1 MRLLFKIMGVF
12 GILLLSSIASV
23 GIYSFLHSQ
32 GAISIM
38 FENRIHS
45 QMDSKEWLIGMYL
58 SGKKESISCIAD
70 DKELP
75 EMFEQHASGIGL
87 GAHHNENRD
96 YLAEKLHEYPDFDEI
111 MILSMEGIVHIS
123 TREENEGKIFSGED
137 FFIEGKKKAY
147 AQKSRYDQQMQQP
160 VIFISSPIKNR
171 QGQAVGVAAG
181 KLKLQALSNILR
193 GNLDSSLGERSYL
206 INKFNYIIAET
217 GNNSA
222 KPKAIYTAEAKKCLS
237 GKEATGEEHIGAE
250 GRAVITAYKWVPEID
265 SCLLTEFDKE
275 KVFTHLS
282 GVRDSTIIAGIISG
296 AVFALIGFML
306 SRRFTRQ
313 ILKLHKAA
321 RDISRGKF
329 SGVSIKSKDE
339 LGELADSFNKM
350 SRELEETEK
359 ELKEYSGSLA
369 KMVEEKTKKLN
380 RKAAALEKSEK
391 AAYNMMEDLN
401 VSNKSLEEEKKSV
414 EIKVRERT
422 MELQEAYEK
431 LKDLD
436 RAKEEFISM
445 LSHELKTPIF
455 PIMGYVDMLLKGD
468 MGKITKVQDEKL
480 KIVAKNAANLNR
492 LVGDMLD
499 MSKLEL
505 KKLKIEP
512 AQEDIGS
519 IAKEAIDT
527 ISLTGK
533 SKNLGIMLNAPKKI
547 NVTCDRK
554 RVLQVM
560 DNLLTNA
567 IKFSKEG
574 GKIEVTVSKEGENAK
589 VKVKD
594 NGLGILKDDQKQL
607 FSRFFQVRKGISR
620 EYGGGTGLGLA
631 ISKGIIEMH
640 NGKIWVESELGKG
653 STFTFTLPLKPQ

>member
-1 MRLLFKIMGVF
+1 
-12 GILLLSSIASV
+12 
-23 GIYSFLHSQ
+23 
-32 GAISIM
+32 
-38 FENRIHS
+38 
-45 QMDSKEWLIGMYL
+45 
-58 SGKKESISCIAD
+58 
-70 DKELP
+70 
-75 EMFEQHASGIGL
+75 
-87 GAHHNENRD
+87 
-96 YLAEKLHEYPDFDEI
+96 
-111 MILSMEGIVHIS
+111 
-123 TREENEGKIFSGED
+123 
-137 FFIEGKKKAY
+137 
-147 AQKSRYDQQMQQP
+147 
-160 VIFISSPIKNR
+160 
-171 QGQAVGVAAG
+171 
-181 KLKLQALSNILR
+181 
-193 GNLDSSLGERSYL
+193 
-206 INKFNYIIAET
+206 
-217 GNNSA
+217 
-222 KPKAIYTAEAKKCLS
+222 
-237 GKEATGEEHIGAE
+237 
-250 GRAVITAYKWVPEID
+250 
-265 SCLLTEFDKE
+265 
-275 KVFTHLS
+275 
-282 GVRDSTIIAGIISG
+282 
-296 AVFALIGFML
+296 ML
-306 SRRFTRQ
+306 SRRFTHQ

-321 RDISRGKF
+321 RDISSGKF
-329 SGVSIKSKDE
+329 TGVSIKSKDE

-369 KMVEEKTKKLN
+369 RMVEEKTKKLN

-401 VSNKSLEEEKKSV
+401 VSNKQIEEEKKSV
-414 EIKVRERT
+414 ETKVRERT
-422 MELQEAYEK
+422 LELQEAYEK

-480 KIVAKNAANLNR
+480 KIVAKNASNLNR

-512 AQEDIGS
+512 AQEDIGG

-589 VKVKD
+589 
-594 NGLGILKDDQKQL
+594 QL
-607 FSRFFQVRKGISR
+607 INSLYIK
-620 EYGGGTGLGLA
+620 Y
-631 ISKGIIEMH
+631 M
-640 NGKIWVESELGKG
+640 GK
-653 STFTFTLPLKPQ
+653 